1 MLKTKN
7 VLHLLLVAVLVLSV
21 VSFLAMRN
29 SLTQKDL
36 ENEEIRRAIRE
47 KKIANNE
54 LSAMMD
60 DENLDDFYRSIAERD
75 LGYGTGNEKVYIDVT
90 GQ

>member
-36 ENEEIRRAIRE
+36 ENEEIRRAIR
-47 KKIANNE
+47 
-54 LSAMMD
+54 
-60 DENLDDFYRSIAERD
+60 
-75 LGYGTGNEKVYIDVT
+75 
-90 GQ
+90 

>member
-47 KKIANNE
+47 KKIANYE

-60 DENLDDFYRSIAERD
+60 DENLDDFYR
-75 LGYGTGNEKVYIDVT
+75 
-90 GQ
+90 

>member
-29 SLTQKDL
+29 SLIQKDL
-36 ENEEIRRAIRE
+36 ENEELRSIIRE
-47 KKIANNE
+47 KKVANNE
-54 LSAMMD
+54 LSAML
-60 DENLDDFYRSIAERD
+60 DEENQDDFYRSIAERD
-75 LGYGTGNEKVYIDVT
+75 LGYGMGNEKVYIDVT